1 MIRFVLALSVLV
13 IASCSPAGQADE
25 DARHDRDVF
34 VGNLIS
40 LNGEPVE
47 SVLSVRFYSTD
58 GDDVAD
64 RYLLFSD
71 CRDSG
76 YFDQGQDAFLS
87 GYSPRGTGS
96 ENVSPEALQQS
107 AEAHKLRHCPAE
119 DPANFARFV
128 DLMYEGATLE
138 VEGDQARLTTK
149 TGLSAGLARKLTP
162 LTLD

>member
-34 VGNLIS
+34 VGNLSIS

-64 RYLLFSD
+64 RYLLSVTVVT
-71 CRDSG
+71 RDISIR
-76 YFDQGQDAFLS
+76 D
-87 GYSPRGTGS
+87 RT
-96 ENVSPEALQQS
+96 
-107 AEAHKLRHCPAE
+107 
-119 DPANFARFV
+119 RF
-128 DLMYEGATLE
+128 
-138 VEGDQARLTTK
+138 
-149 TGLSAGLARKLTP
+149 
-162 LTLD
+162 